1 MTTVRIEELEANLR
15 ELMARVESGE
25 TVIVSRGDRPVAQL
39 SPCDPLAALAVAL
52 PGVRLPTRH
61 LRDIP
66 VQRVPI
72 APGIDVVEVLR
83 EIRDDRD
90 FLR

>member
-15 ELMARVESGE
+15 ELIARVESGE

-39 SPCDPLAALAVAL
+39 SPCDPLSTLAKAL
-52 PGVRLPTRH
+52 PAVRMPTKH
-61 LRDIP
+61 LRDIH
-66 VQRVPI
+66 VERVPI
-72 APGIDVVEVLR
+72 AQGMDVLDVLR

-90 FLR
+90 FVH

>member
-1 MTTVRIEELEANLR
+1 MTTVRVEELEANLR
-15 ELMARVESGE
+15 ELIARVESGE
-25 TVIVSRGDRPVAQL
+25 TVIVSRDDRPVVQL
-39 SPCDPLAALAVAL
+39 SPCDPLAALAAAL
-52 PGVRLPTRH
+52 PGVRMPTRH

-66 VQRVPI
+66 LQRVPV
-72 APGIDVVEVLR
+72 AQGTDVVEVLR